1 MDIQFI
7 LDKKIKGLPS
17 GPHEN
22 GLRAVKS
29 HIDAAVRHFLR
40 GQSEPDETLF
50 TDVIFRCNQAFEG
63 SIKEAYRVLAS
74 KDPDRVKPYDIE
86 KFLSEGNL
94 LRKKVLDQFTR
105 YRQEWRNPSAH
116 DYTLDFDED
125 EALLAIVSVTTF
137 SVVLCD
143 QIDSKIAFDLA
154 AAAPATGISNQQ
166 QNQPLLELVTD
177 RTLSFAQSHVDE
189 VGATGSP
196 AHDYY
201 RLEGAM
207 AGFLTSDLAQV
218 RGLTVEQNKRFASR
232 EADIVV
238 SRNLEKVVIE
248 LKRMTGR
255 ASTRQIAHNGI
266 AQAALYL
273 HEPEV
278 VGAVVLVYSTTT
290 NVYDVSPA
298 TGALSDRVRIVAPRQ
313 QGAPSQAAIT

>member
-1 MDIQFI
+1 
-7 LDKKIKGLPS
+7 
-17 GPHEN
+17 
-22 GLRAVKS
+22 VKA

-40 GQSEPDETLF
+40 GQAEPDETLF
-50 TDVIFRCNQAFEG
+50 TDVLFRCNQAFEG
-63 SIKEAYRVLAS
+63 SIKEAFRVLAG

-143 QIDSKIAFDLA
+143 QIDSKIAFDAA
-154 AAAPATGISNQQ
+154 AAAPATVISNQQ
-166 QNQPLLELVTD
+166 QNKPLLELVTD
-177 RTLSFAQSHVDE
+177 RALSFAQSHVDV
-189 VGATGSP
+189 VGATSSP

-218 RGLTVEQNKRFASR
+218 PGLTVEQDKRFASR

-248 LKRMTGR
+248 LKRTTGR
-255 ASTRQIAHNGI
+255 SNTRQIVQHGVT
-266 AQAALYL
+266 QAALYL
-273 HEPEV
+273 HEPDV
-278 VGAVVLVYSTTT
+278 VGAVVLVYSSTT

-298 TGALSDRVRIVAPRQ
+298 AGALSDLVRIIAPRQ
-313 QGAPSQAAIT
+313 QSPSQAATT